1 LGCLGEGLR
10 DEFVIYWTC
19 VSLLARNIELS
30 VLRSKEPEPIKLFD
44 SDIAIHGGLSVE
56 VCRFTVVDFELSD

>member
-1 LGCLGEGLR
+1 
-10 DEFVIYWTC
+10 VIYWTC

-30 VLRSKEPEPIKLFD
+30 LLRSKEPEPIKLFD